1 MMMNENIENDALE
14 LNEEQLDEVAGGKSS
29 TEKVKATGNANVRTG
44 PGLSYGV
51 IGSIS
56 KGDTLTYL
64 GIAKKDDRGVRW
76 YKVKFSGQ
84 NGWISSKYSK
94 VL

>member
-1 MMMNENIENDALE
+1 MVNENIENNIVE
-14 LNEEQLDEVAGGKSS
+14 LNEDVLEDVTGGKGD

-44 PGLSYGV
+44 PGLEYGI

-56 KGDTLTYL
+56 KGDTLKYL
-64 GIAKKDDRGVRW
+64 GTAKKDDRGVRW

-84 NGWISSKYSK
+84 SGWISSKYSK